1 MMVFDP
7 LAVSLVICF
16 NYLLKQH
23 KSKTTIE
30 PIPTTTSTPITTNTP
45 TPTSTPT
52 STPTYVSISIP
63 ETTSTIMPMT
73 STEIISGIKKPK
85 QPPPKEGEVARLEKI
100 LEEQR
105 KERAERKQ
113 EN

>member
-1 MMVFDP
+1 MLVFDP

-16 NYLLKQH
+16 NYILKQR
-23 KSKTTIE
+23 KPKEITPVATKATI
-30 PIPTTTSTPITTNTP
+30 ITNTP
-45 TPTSTPT
+45 TITPT
-52 STPTYVSISIP
+52 PNYTFVSIP
-63 ETTSTIMPMT
+63 EITSTTMPMT
-73 STEIISGIKKPK
+73 STEVISGIKKVK

-105 KERAERKQ
+105 KERAERKH